1 MLRWGATSFEYEW
14 KVQPQPKIGPRRPE
28 LGRLLMANDGRP
40 ARERLTLLRLFE
52 ELRDL
57 GCEGGYDAVRRY
69 ARGGSASN
77 PPSRPTPMC
86 L

>member
-1 MLRWGATSFEYEW
+1 
-14 KVQPQPKIGPRRPE
+14 
-28 LGRLLMANDGRP
+28 MANDGRP